1 MVHEYTTRGTCSSKI
16 RFEVENGIVHN
27 VQFINGCNGNTQGVS
42 SLVVGMPAEEVIER
56 LQGIKCGPRP
66 TSCPDQLT
74 KAIQEA
80 MEQA

>member
-1 MVHEYTTRGTCSSKI
+1 MYRYKTKGICSKAI
-16 RFEVENGIVHN
+16 EVEIEDGIVKE
-27 VQFINGCNGNTQGVS
+27 VRFDGGCNGNTQGVS